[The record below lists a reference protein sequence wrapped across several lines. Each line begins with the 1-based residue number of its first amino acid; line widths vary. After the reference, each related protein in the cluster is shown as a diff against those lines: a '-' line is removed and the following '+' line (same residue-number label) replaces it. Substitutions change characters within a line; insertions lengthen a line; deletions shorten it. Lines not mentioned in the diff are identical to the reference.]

1 MLANAYDAWILQP
14 QADVVTALAI
24 ELQAIGDPGGAER
37 GSQLE
42 KCNALQGVPQNAC
55 VARAMTRAILM

>member
-1 MLANAYDAWILQP
+1 LQP

-24 ELQAIGDPGGAER
+24 ELQAIGDPGRAER